1 MVRVFNNELLTDP
14 SLRGVAEM
22 FKYMGASR
30 DGEAIF
36 LDFQK
41 NDFNFLLII
50 VEDDSK
56 NKALSI
62 SSWYRDTEWNLETV
76 ETIVPQ
82 NKCADAKCFFHEV
95 TSYATFQNPEF
106 MLEVQEYEQDLAVSS
121 VSIETE
127 DQLNED
133 VRTFR
138 P

>member
-1 MVRVFNNELLTDP
+1 MLNSTPLT
-14 SLRGVAEM
+14 GVAEM
-22 FKYMGASR
+22 FKYMGTSR

-41 NDFNFLLII
+41 NDFNFLLKI
-50 VEDDSK
+50 EDDNK

-62 SSWYRDTEWNLETV
+62 SYWYRDTEWNLETV

-82 NKCADAKCFFHEV
+82 NKCADAKYFFHEV
-95 TSYATFQNPEF
+95 TSYATFQNPAF
-106 MLEVQEYEQDLAVSS
+106 MLEIQEYEQDLAVSS
-121 VSIETE
+121 VSTETE